1 MKSER
6 IISIFADKATFE
18 KGSFDVTKKLYEI
31 IPEDDIEAIKYV
43 MPSSTP
49 EGIYF
54 TVVLLDKKEKG
65 KGQVGFKK

>member
-1 MKSER
+1 MKNER
-6 IISIFADKATFE
+6 IISIFADKATFDQ
-18 KGSFDVTKKLYEI
+18 GSFDVTKKLYEI
-31 IPEDDIEAIKYV
+31 IPEEDIEAIKYV

-65 KGQVGFKK
+65 KGQVGFKS